1 MKTRTGNFPIGFR
14 QVNANWNRDIPS
26 LLEWAV
32 ENRLEAVDLTTDP
45 ESALGAVSD
54 AGLRIG
60 SIDLPDNKGMI
71 AADPARRAEALARN
85 SECIR
90 ACTASGPQNFF
101 AVMLPED

>member
-54 AGLRIG
+54 AGLRISARG
-60 SIDLPDNKGMI
+60 
-71 AADPARRAEALARN
+71 DPGGEAEQRRRLEAEGVSLVGGRVVA
-85 SECIR
+85 ECR
-90 ACTASGPQNFF
+90 WEAGR
-101 AVMLPED
+101 